1 LLTTTCA
8 ALQLL
13 EAQHPKVAS
22 FDDPVK
28 LNIGGVKYA
37 LSRARSLRCTHATWL
52 AHAAS

>member
-1 LLTTTCA
+1 
-8 ALQLL
+8 LL

-28 LNIGGVKYA
+28 LNIGGVKYVSLA
-37 LSRARSLRCTHATWL
+37 LTLCVAHTHSARL